1 VPDLRSADGQ
11 ATRRGVENRAGR
23 IRTMMYGND
32 IAPIATMEPF
42 ETWPLTRFTRDR
54 WIGDLS
60 KAAKADHKFPRD
72 GDPNID
78 RKHLSGNQAE
88 SAMLEVV
95 DDADNIWL
103 CL

>member
-1 VPDLRSADGQ
+1 
-11 ATRRGVENRAGR
+11 
-23 IRTMMYGND
+23 MMYGND
-32 IAPIATMEPF
+32 IAPIATTEPF
-42 ETWPLTRFTRDR
+42 GTWPLTQFQRDT
-54 WIGDLS
+54 WTGDLG

-72 GDPNID
+72 GDPDIF